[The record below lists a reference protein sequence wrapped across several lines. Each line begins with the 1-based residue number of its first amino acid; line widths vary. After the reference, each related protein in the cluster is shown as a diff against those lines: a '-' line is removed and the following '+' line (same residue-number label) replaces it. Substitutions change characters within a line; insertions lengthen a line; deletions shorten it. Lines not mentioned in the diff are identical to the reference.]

1 MFVVSCSGDSCKG
14 DLGGRLIVNGSA
26 EHHDY
31 LAGIVSYFPVTCDG
45 SAPASCS
52 RVAHGLL
59 LKEAMIVS
67 VAIIAIIEKM
77 TGFKNGS
84 FGDLLERNNEE
95 WSNSS
100 KK

>member
-1 MFVVSCSGDSCKG
+1 MFVISCSGDSCQG
-14 DLGGRLIVNGSA
+14 DLGRPLIVNDGA
-26 EHHDY
+26 EHQDC
-31 LAGIVSYFPVTCDG
+31 LAGVASFFPVPCDG
-45 SAPASCS
+45 SVPVSCG

-59 LKEAMIVS
+59 LKEAMIAS
-67 VAIIAIIEKM
+67 IEIIAIIEKM